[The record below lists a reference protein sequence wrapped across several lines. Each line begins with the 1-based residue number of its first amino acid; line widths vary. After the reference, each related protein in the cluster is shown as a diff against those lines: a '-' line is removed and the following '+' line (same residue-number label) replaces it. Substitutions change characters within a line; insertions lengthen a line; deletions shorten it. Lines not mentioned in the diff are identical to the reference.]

1 MHIPPELQD
10 WLKTSIGGIILLG
23 AIGSLLAVLVGRLL
37 IEIRRRVLPAPYY
50 AHMKRKERLAY
61 FLGFTH
67 ATIEADKTGRAL
79 TTFLAFRASRLLF
92 ALVLFLFSAVLASNV
107 LVFQAQVALTV
118 GLFLSIVAAF
128 LALYWAHF
136 EFEYIY
142 RTYLWVWKKPMGAA
156 DTGYKKYTDSK
167 IGGANPPRKGRDSP
181 AG

>member
-1 MHIPPELQD
+1 MNIPPELQD
-10 WLKTSIGGIILLG
+10 WLKTSIGGIVLLG

-37 IEIRRRVLPAPYY
+37 IEIKRRVLPVPYY
-50 AHMKRKERLAY
+50 AHMKRKQRLSY

-79 TTFLAFRASRLLF
+79 ATFLAFRASRLLF

-128 LALYWAHF
+128 LALYWAYF

-142 RTYLWVWKKPMGAA
+142 RTYLWIWKRTMSAA
-156 DTGYKKYTDSK
+156 DTGYKKYTDSTSD
-167 IGGANPPRKGRDSP
+167 GTDSPRKGSDST
-181 AG
+181 AS